1 MQMRVARAALLVLI
15 GLSGLILAQ
24 APTGDEILERAG
36 ERSAFVREGSRISL
50 IDFDIL
56 FKDGTTELKKFA
68 FFGKRDPD
76 GTEKLLIY
84 FLEPALECGTILLS
98 IDPADPKE
106 ETRLWL
112 FLSALGTVKEL
123 VSEEDRD
130 ASFARSNFQND
141 QIGGGF
147 DLHEDY
153 TGELL
158 GEEPVEVTWLGETQA
173 RTAYKVALTA
183 REEADADFPTGTV
196 WVDVEEFLTLKG
208 EFNNAAG
215 LLEER
220 ITLDEFVEFEGE
232 ILPNR
237 IEAANLLDGSRTT
250 VYIRERRVV
259 EPELPDEIF
268 TPEALP
274 EFRPSQFGVES
285 ACEP

>member
-1 MQMRVARAALLVLI
+1 MLL
-15 GLSGLILAQ
+15 GLVGLTLLAQ
-24 APTGDEILERAG
+24 QPTGDEILERAG

-68 FFGKRDPD
+68 FFGKRTLEGD
-76 GTEKLLIY
+76 EKLLIY
-84 FLEPALECGTILLS
+84 FLEPPLECGTILLS

-112 FLSALGTVKEL
+112 FLSGLGQVKEL

-158 GEEPVEVTWLGETQA
+158 GEEPVEVSWLGEKKA

-183 REEADADFPTGTV
+183 REEADVDFPTGFV
-196 WVDVEEFLTLKG
+196 WVDVEEFLTLRG

-220 ITLDEFVEFEGE
+220 ITLDEFVEFAGE

-237 IEAANLLDGSRTT
+237 IEAANVLDGSRTT
-250 VYIRERRVV
+250 VYILERRVV

-268 TPEALP
+268 TPEALKGFNP
-274 EFRPSQFGVES
+274 EDYGIDSPCV
-285 ACEP
+285 P